1 MTEKQTSE
9 LLRVARETILA
20 MENRTDLERRFSD
33 EEDFLDI
40 AVWELKAALTA
51 AFELGE
57 ASR

>member
-1 MTEKQTSE
+1 MTEKQTNE

-51 AFELGE
+51 AFELGK

>member
-20 MENRTDLERRFSD
+20 MENRTDLERRFND
-33 EEDFLDI
+33 EEDFLDV

-51 AFELGE
+51 AFELGK

>member
-20 MENRTDLERRFSD
+20 LEGRTDLERHFSD
-33 EEDFLDI
+33 EEDFLDV

-51 AFELGE
+51 VFELGE

>member
-20 MENRTDLERRFSD
+20 LEGRTDLERRFSD
-33 EEDFLDI
+33 EEDFLDV

-51 AFELGE
+51 AFELGK

>member
-1 MTEKQTSE
+1 MTEKQTNE

-33 EEDFLDI
+33 EEDFLDV

-51 AFELGE
+51 AFELGK

>member
-1 MTEKQTSE
+1 MTEKQTDE

>member
-1 MTEKQTSE
+1 MTEKQTDE

-33 EEDFLDI
+33 EEDFLDV

-51 AFELGE
+51 AFELGK

>member
-20 MENRTDLERRFSD
+20 MENRTDLERHFSD
-33 EEDFLDI
+33 EEDFLDV
-40 AVWELKAALTA
+40 AVWELKAALTV
-51 AFELGE
+51 AFELGK

>member
-9 LLRVARETILA
+9 LLRAARETILA

>member
-1 MTEKQTSE
+1 MTEKQTNE

-20 MENRTDLERRFSD
+20 LEGRTDLERHFSD
-33 EEDFLDI
+33 EEDFLDV

-51 AFELGE
+51 AFELGI

>member
-1 MTEKQTSE
+1 MTEKQTNE

-20 MENRTDLERRFSD
+20 LEGRTDLERHFSD
-33 EEDFLDI
+33 EEDFLDV

-51 AFELGE
+51 AFELGK

>member
-20 MENRTDLERRFSD
+20 MENRTDLERHFSD
-33 EEDFLDI
+33 EEDFLDV

-51 AFELGE
+51 AFELGK

>member
-1 MTEKQTSE
+1 MTEKQTNE

-33 EEDFLDI
+33 EEDFLDV

-51 AFELGE
+51 AFKLGK

>member
-1 MTEKQTSE
+1 MTKKQTNE
-9 LLRVARETILA
+9 LLRIARETITT
-20 MENRTDLERRFSD
+20 MESRTDLEQHFSD

-51 AFELGE
+51 AFELGK

>member
-9 LLRVARETILA
+9 LFRVARGTILA

-33 EEDFLDI
+33 EEDFLDV

>member
-20 MENRTDLERRFSD
+20 LEGRTDLERHFSD
-33 EEDFLDI
+33 EEDFLDV

-51 AFELGE
+51 AFELGK